1 MLFVLSSIFAAD
13 TFCGLFR
20 SSFRS
25 SQANGILFSTRM
37 VFDNSSLLFLITLS
51 IIRTFNEETT
61 INLKTIFWLPQTEI
75 QIKPKKLIFTH
86 LAIFNDSFLT
96 KFLMT
101 SLGLLKRVAFFQ
113 KICTTTKK
121 AGYFNSIA
129 SRKNETIV
137 PTETYSKTCEASKIQ
152 LFPSLKFDRA
162 LSTSLKRIL
171 EFMIELA
178 T

>member
-13 TFCGLFR
+13 IFCGLFR

-37 VFDNSSLLFLITLS
+37 VFHNSSLLFLITLS

-61 INLKTIFWLPQTEI
+61 INLKTIFWLTQTEI

-96 KFLMT
+96 KFLMI
-101 SLGLLKRVAFFQ
+101 SLGLLTRVAFFQ
-113 KICTTTKK
+113 KICTTTTTKRQVT
-121 AGYFNSIA
+121 SI
-129 SRKNETIV
+129 
-137 PTETYSKTCEASKIQ
+137 PLLHSKMKQQYPQRLIQ
-152 LFPSLKFDRA
+152 NL
-162 LSTSLKRIL
+162 
-171 EFMIELA
+171 
-178 T
+178 

>member
-13 TFCGLFR
+13 IFCGLFR

-37 VFDNSSLLFLITLS
+37 VFHNSSLLFLITLS

-61 INLKTIFWLPQTEI
+61 INLKTIFWFTQTEI

-96 KFLMT
+96 KFLMI
-101 SLGLLKRVAFFQ
+101 SLGLLIRVAFFQ
-113 KICTTTKK
+113 KICTTTTTKRQVT
-121 AGYFNSIA
+121 SI
-129 SRKNETIV
+129 
-137 PTETYSKTCEASKIQ
+137 PLLHSKMKQQYPQRLIQ
-152 LFPSLKFDRA
+152 NL
-162 LSTSLKRIL
+162 
-171 EFMIELA
+171 
-178 T
+178 

>member
-13 TFCGLFR
+13 IFCGLFR

-37 VFDNSSLLFLITLS
+37 VFHNSSLLFLITLS

-61 INLKTIFWLPQTEI
+61 INLKTIFWLTQTEI

-96 KFLMT
+96 KFLMI
-101 SLGLLKRVAFFQ
+101 SLGLLIRVAFFQ
-113 KICTTTKK
+113 KICTTTTTKRQVT
-121 AGYFNSIA
+121 SI
-129 SRKNETIV
+129 
-137 PTETYSKTCEASKIQ
+137 PLLHSKMKQQYPQRLIQ
-152 LFPSLKFDRA
+152 NL
-162 LSTSLKRIL
+162 
-171 EFMIELA
+171 
-178 T
+178 